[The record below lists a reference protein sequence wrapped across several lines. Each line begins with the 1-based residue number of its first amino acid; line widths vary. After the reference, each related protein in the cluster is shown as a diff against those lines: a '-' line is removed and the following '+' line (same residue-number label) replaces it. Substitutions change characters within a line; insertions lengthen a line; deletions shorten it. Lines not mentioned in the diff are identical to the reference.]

1 MLLTYALPLES
12 LHITGRDS
20 TGALALSAGQISD
33 SLDVE
38 DYDATAR
45 TTAQLVGDLANW
57 SAKIRRLAAA
67 ELGDRT
73 IDTTTRDDIRAK
85 ALDVNGNSRYGAIQ
99 ALGEMDDTGFTG
111 QLVSLLN
118 DNDGYVRT
126 LAAKALQLF
135 QQFVQGALPGDHD
148 DDTRVP

>member
-1 MLLTYALPLES
+1 MA
-12 LHITGRDS
+12 
-20 TGALALSAGQISD
+20 
-33 SLDVE
+33 VE
-38 DYDATAR
+38 DYDENAR

-57 SAKIRRLAAA
+57 SAKIRRLAAV

-73 IDTTTRDDIRAK
+73 IDTAIRDEIRAK

-99 ALGEMDDTGFTG
+99 ALGEMGDTGFTG

-135 QQFVQGALPGDHD
+135 SSSSKVPYRAID
-148 DDTRVP
+148 DDDSGFP